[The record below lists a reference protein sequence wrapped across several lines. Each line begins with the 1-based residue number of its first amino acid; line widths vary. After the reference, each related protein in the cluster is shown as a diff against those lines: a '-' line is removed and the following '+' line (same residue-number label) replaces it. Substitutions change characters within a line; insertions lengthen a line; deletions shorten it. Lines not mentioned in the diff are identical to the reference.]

1 MMTEI
6 FAQGDLL
13 LERVPDIPPS
23 GTVAQNAEG
32 AAMVLAEG
40 EESGHRHA
48 IREHVT
54 LFRDDSL
61 AKDIPAGLYVGHV
74 QVDSP
79 SARLTHEEHAPI
91 TLLRG
96 TYRVRRQREL
106 GPRDARVLGD

>member
-1 MMTEI
+1 MAEI

-13 LERVPDIPPS
+13 LERVPDVSPS
-23 GTVAQNAEG
+23 GAVSQNAEG

-48 IREHVT
+48 IREPVT
-54 LFRDDSL
+54 MFRDDSL
-61 AKDIPAGLYVGHV
+61 ARDIPDGLYVGHV
-74 QVDSP
+74 QVNAP
-79 SARLTHEEHAPI
+79 SARLTHDEHAPI

-106 GPRDARVLGD
+106 GPRDARILAD

>member
-13 LERVPDIPPS
+13 IERVPDVAPS
-23 GTVAQNAEG
+23 GTIEQNAEG

-48 IREHVT
+48 IRERVT
-54 LFRDDSL
+54 MFRDDRL
-61 AKDIPAGLYVGHV
+61 ARDIPAGLYVGHV
-74 QVDSP
+74 QVSSP
-79 SARLTHEEHAPI
+79 TARVTHDEHAPI
-91 TLLRG
+91 TLPKG

-106 GPRDARVLGD
+106 GPRDARVLAD